1 MPSWATARIPT
12 QALRNCVR
20 KLSALWSEWRAL
32 CKSQGRSG
40 DPSGRRSRF
49 QAKLDQLWNIGTN
62 EMTRSNS
69 SWTGLESNSSWT
81 GVDWSSLAWKR
92 LLRPEGSPDLPWL
105 LQRALHSADSLQT
118 QLRRAWVGMRAI
130 AQEGMTFSTVRVI
143 ASFRHLHRFNTRNK
157 CLRTARAVGNF
168 EPDIAAVGCP
178 TKK

>member
-1 MPSWATARIPT
+1 
-12 QALRNCVR
+12 
-20 KLSALWSEWRAL
+20 
-32 CKSQGRSG
+32 
-40 DPSGRRSRF
+40 
-49 QAKLDQLWNIGTN
+49 
-62 EMTRSNS
+62 MTRSNS
-69 SWTGLESNSSWT
+69 SWTELESNSSWTELEFNSSWT

-168 EPDIAAVGCP
+168 EPDIAAVGCRP
-178 TKK
+178 DQEMIRLASENGHR